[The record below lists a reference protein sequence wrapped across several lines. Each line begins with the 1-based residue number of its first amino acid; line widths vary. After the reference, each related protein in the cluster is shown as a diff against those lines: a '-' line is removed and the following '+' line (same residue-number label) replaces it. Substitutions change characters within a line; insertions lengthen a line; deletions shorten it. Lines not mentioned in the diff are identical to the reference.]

1 VTLLCVAVPAD
12 GRHSACTK
20 AARRDYSVRIRKC
33 LHAVG
38 SGAGSIAGFTM
49 EQVEE
54 VRMVVRML
62 PIFVTTIFYWTIY
75 SQVRSNLF
83 QSLTLIEP

>member
-1 VTLLCVAVPAD
+1 
-12 GRHSACTK
+12 
-20 AARRDYSVRIRKC
+20 
-33 LHAVG
+33 
-38 SGAGSIAGFTM
+38 M

-75 SQVRSNLF
+75 SQVRSNPF